1 MNTEIYRITDP
12 IRFCADDNE
21 AIDRAGR
28 IIREGGL
35 VAFPTETVYGLGASA
50 FDSAA
55 ADAVYRAKGRP
66 SDNPLI
72 VHVSS
77 PEEAELFAYVNDT
90 YKDIAKR
97 FMPGAVT
104 VILPKRSI
112 IPDGVTGGL
121 STVAVR
127 CPAHPVAAELIRRTG
142 VPIAAPSANLSG
154 KPSPTR
160 ADHVIRDLSGRINMI
175 IDGGDCV
182 FGLESTVLKPEGE
195 DTVRILRPGAVTAE
209 MLSEAG
215 YTVIT
220 DRAVIDPS
228 AVGAMPQSPG
238 MKYKHYSPEAEVIL
252 LDISDS
258 RVGFAQTVNE
268 METGDSFAVICTDEQ
283 ARGLRESARIFS
295 CGKDEDGVVMA
306 RTLFSALRAAD
317 DAGVSRIYVPLP
329 DKHGIGLAVYNRVIR
344 AAGGRII
351 KPNNQGIGK

>member
-1 MNTEIYRITDP
+1 MNTEIYRIADP
-12 IRFCADDNE
+12 TRLCDADRE

-50 FDSAA
+50 FDAAA

-77 PEEAELFAYVNDT
+77 PEEAESFAFVNDT
-90 YKDIAKR
+90 YRDIAER
-97 FMPGAVT
+97 FMPGAIT
-104 VILPKRSI
+104 VILPKQSI

-142 VPIAAPSANLSG
+142 VPVAAPSANLSG

-160 ADHVIRDLSGRINMI
+160 AEHVIRDLSERINMI

-195 DTVRILRPGAVTAE
+195 GTVRILRPGAVTAE

-220 DRAVIDPS
+220 DKAVTDPS
-228 AVGAMPQSPG
+228 AAGAAPQSPG

-252 LDISDS
+252 VDVSDS
-258 RVGFAQTVNE
+258 GISFAEAVNS
-268 METGDSFAVICTDEQ
+268 MEKGGGYAVICTEEQ
-283 ARGLRESARIFS
+283 ARGLVGDVKVFS
-295 CGKDEDGVVMA
+295 CGTDDDGAVMA
-306 RTLFSALRAAD
+306 HTLFSALRAAD
-317 DAGVSRIYVPLP
+317 DAGVSRIYIPLP

-351 KPNNQGIGK
+351 KPEN